1 MALPL
6 EGVNVLDLTN
16 VMAGPYC
23 TMLLGDMGAEVTKI
37 ESFPK
42 ETRHVVSIRKST
54 TNPTT
59 SCAATAGARRR
70 RRSSP

>member
-23 TMLLGDMGAEVTKI
+23 SKI
-37 ESFPK
+37 NN
-42 ETRHVVSIRKST
+42 SIYFKFKIT
-54 TNPTT
+54 F
-59 SCAATAGARRR
+59 
-70 RRSSP
+70 